1 MEILDVY
8 DKYKNLTNKKIL
20 KNQYNELEN
29 GEYTLFTYV
38 AIFNSENEML
48 IQKRQ
53 SNLDRHP
60 NLWDISASGNV
71 LSGETSDEAIE
82 RKHFEELGHSHKFI
96 EDVPY
101 ITVNNY
107 RTFGDVYIINCD
119 IDINNLRLDY
129 NKVQNVTWAS
139 KDEILQLIEEEKFIP
154 YTEGFIE
161 LLFFNKNIRGVLKNG
176 WKK

>member
-8 DKYKNLTNKKIL
+8 DKYKNLTGKKIF
-20 KNQYNELEN
+20 KNQYNELDY

-38 AIFNSENEML
+38 AIFNSDNEML

-53 SNLDRHP
+53 SNLDRYP
-60 NLWDISASGNV
+60 NIWDISASGHV
-71 LSGETSDEAIE
+71 ISGETSDEAIK
-82 RKHFEELGHSHKFI
+82 RKLFEELGHSHEFL
-96 EDVPY
+96 DDNPY
-101 ITVNNY
+101 FTVNNY
-107 RTFGDVYIINCD
+107 KSFGEVYIINED

-139 KDEILQLIEEEKFIP
+139 KDEILQLIDEEKFIP

-161 LLFFNKNIRGVLKNG
+161 LLFFNKNIRGVLKDG
-176 WKK
+176 WKE